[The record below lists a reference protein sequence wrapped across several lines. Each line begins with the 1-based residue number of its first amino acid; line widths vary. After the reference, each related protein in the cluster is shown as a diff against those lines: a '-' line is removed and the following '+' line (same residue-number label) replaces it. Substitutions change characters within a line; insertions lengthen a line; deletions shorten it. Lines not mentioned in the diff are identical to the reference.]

1 MIKEVR
7 IMYVEFR
14 LLKYFLAVAR
24 EENITKAANVLHI
37 TQPTLSR
44 QLAQLEEDLNV
55 KLFIRGK
62 RSIVLTNEGMLLR
75 RRAEEIIDLVDKT
88 QKELLEQE
96 ANIDGTITIGYGEL
110 YAVDIL
116 ARIIKEFKK
125 KHPLLK
131 FNLYTASGELVKE
144 RLDRGLIDI
153 GIFLES
159 INKEK
164 FEVIP
169 IPIKERWVVVM
180 RNDAPLAAKSAVNVA
195 DLKNVPLILPEHA
208 DRSELVNYFGDD
220 FADLQVDFMS
230 NLTTNSSIMVKY
242 GLGYSLVIE
251 GSLPFVDNKNNTG
264 GICYRPLSPDFTT
277 SSFIAWK
284 RQQPSSLAVEKFIEH
299 TKCFLSMMK

>member
-125 KHPLLK
+125 KHPLVK

-180 RNDAPLAAKSAVNVA
+180 RNDAPLAAKSAVSVA
-195 DLKNVPLILPEHA
+195 
-208 DRSELVNYFGDD
+208 
-220 FADLQVDFMS
+220 
-230 NLTTNSSIMVKY
+230 SIMVKY